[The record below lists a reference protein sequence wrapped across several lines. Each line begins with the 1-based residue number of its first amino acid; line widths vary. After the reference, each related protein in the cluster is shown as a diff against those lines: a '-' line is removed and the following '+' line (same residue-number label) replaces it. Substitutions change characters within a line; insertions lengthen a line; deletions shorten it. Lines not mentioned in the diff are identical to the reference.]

1 MGQDRIKRRVTRIKV
16 GTQLGL
22 DGFDTEP
29 GLEARQ
35 VAQGRMA
42 IRFEDPDPR
51 DIRFGTQRL
60 DAHLRE
66 MGLGDAL
73 ALRQILSEQDWS
85 GFEAQY
91 SPAGRPGYAP
101 WLMAGVVLFGLMR
114 GVSSLRALERFTRS
128 DLECMWVSG
137 GITPDHSI
145 LGRFIA
151 RHEALLSGPLFESIT
166 EAVLKRTAS
175 GRGRLAGDGT
185 VLDIRSMN

>member
-1 MGQDRIKRRVTRIKV
+1 MINAPRATEEGVAKPPPECLSYDYAYRDKVGTVMGQDRIKRRVTRIKV

-22 DGFDTEP
+22 DGFDAEP

-73 ALRQILSEQDWS
+73 VLRQI
-85 GFEAQY
+85 
-91 SPAGRPGYAP
+91 
-101 WLMAGVVLFGLMR
+101 
-114 GVSSLRALERFTRS
+114 
-128 DLECMWVSG
+128 
-137 GITPDHSI
+137 
-145 LGRFIA
+145 
-151 RHEALLSGPLFESIT
+151 
-166 EAVLKRTAS
+166 
-175 GRGRLAGDGT
+175 
-185 VLDIRSMN
+185 